1 MNLADLPERQ
11 LKIEPFRLRLHNGIF
26 VRQDPS
32 EKKKMP
38 LDCIETGLRL
48 ARKSGRGAGTWL
60 TGEAKM
66 LGEDQ
71 IYFQFGKSS
80 PDNVGYY
87 DDDGKAFLK
96 KPAKKAGHTLI
107 CVDVN
112 LQLVGIVPNSKIA
125 RKTVAIA
132 KIQETKNAGLK
143 TIKRDT
149 WNFMRWR
156 GMPRFRLPAFLL
168 ACLSP
173 AHRLLS
179 LNCNP
184 TAFAFWPECRWR
196 CAGESSIFVCPWR
209 AQCLV
214 WRRERKKGRG
224 LRPLSPAEPRLS
236 PLNRRP

>member
-1 MNLADLPERQ
+1 MSSGTYTDMNLADLPERQ

-26 VRQDPS
+26 VRQDPL
-32 EKKKMP
+32 EKKKML

-48 ARKSGRGAGTWL
+48 SRKSSRDIGTWL

-66 LGEDQ
+66 LGEEQ
-71 IYFQFGKSS
+71 IYFQFGKAS

-87 DDDGKAFLK
+87 DEDGKAFLK

-173 AHRLLS
+173 ARRSLS
-179 LNCNP
+179 LNYNP
-184 TAFAFWPECRWR
+184 TTFAFLPGTSVARRCRVVNFCVSLARPMFGLAARKEEMPRVAAAFAC
-196 CAGESSIFVCPWR
+196 
-209 AQCLV
+209 
-214 WRRERKKGRG
+214 
-224 LRPLSPAEPRLS
+224 
-236 PLNRRP
+236 